1 MSPFVARSRTRLP
14 SATAAAALLGLLIYV
29 AGCSDSRPKYVMP
42 NKPLG
47 EVAVIVAQYNLLSS
61 FAIVEVDGARVE
73 APPFSVNYPVKVV
86 PGERRIT
93 VTGAVGRRQSEW
105 SFVYTFHAGHR
116 YALSASSALSQG
128 GLKLTDQTTN
138 TSTVLD

>member
-1 MSPFVARSRTRLP
+1 MRSSR
-14 SATAAAALLGLLIYV
+14 ADQLLEEPGSV
-29 AGCSDSRPKYVMP
+29 SDV
-42 NKPLG
+42 
-47 EVAVIVAQYNLLSS
+47 
-61 FAIVEVDGARVE
+61 RVE